1 LLEKII
7 EEKIGLSPL
16 KIILQE
22 IVATYLDY
30 RPKVMVYNNKKTKK
44 YFFYS

>member
-1 LLEKII
+1 MLEKII

-30 RPKVMVYNNKKTKK
+30 RPEVSI
-44 YFFYS
+44 FLRQS